1 MRMHRAVKL
10 RHRAERRLLC
20 ENWRVHLWRRHR
32 VDRIDR
38 VQIRRLLTELL
49 FDALLSQDR
58 PLFVQLKLVV
68 AVVLAA
74 GQELELWIALVLFLC
89 DPLEID
95 AVSSD
100 ELRQLIDDVLKL
112 WIWMWIRIVCV

>member
-1 MRMHRAVKL
+1 M
-10 RHRAERRLLC
+10 
-20 ENWRVHLWRRHR
+20 WRRHR